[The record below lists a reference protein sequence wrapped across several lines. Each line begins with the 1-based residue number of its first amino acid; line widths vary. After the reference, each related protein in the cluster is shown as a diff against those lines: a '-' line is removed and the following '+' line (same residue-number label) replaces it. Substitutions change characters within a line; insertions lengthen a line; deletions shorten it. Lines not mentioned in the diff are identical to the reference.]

1 MIHFIRLSTFLLL
14 LGGCLT
20 GAMAQSGAAI
30 PSPKEHFGFT
40 IGDDY
45 QLATYTQ
52 TEAYF
57 KKVAAA
63 SDRVKLVDIGLTEEG
78 RHQYMLIVSSPE
90 NLKKLDRYKDIS
102 RQLARAEGLNDD
114 QARALAQEGKA
125 VVWIDGGLHATETV
139 GTHQLIETIWQLV
152 SRKDPETMRI
162 LDQDVILLT
171 HANPDGQEI
180 VTNWYMRNPKPDKR
194 SLDNLPVLYQ
204 KYIGHDNNR
213 DFFIMNMKETQNI
226 GRQLFVEWIPQIMY
240 NHHQRGPAGSV
251 LAGPPYRD
259 PFNYV
264 FDPLMVTGI
273 DALGAAMIN
282 RMNSENKP
290 GYTRLGG
297 SVFSTWYNGGLR
309 TTTHFHNMIGLL
321 TEIVGGPTPEDIPL
335 VPSRLIPNGNTPNP
349 ITPQKWHFKQSIDY
363 SISLNYAVLGYAAR
377 YRDELLFNIYRMG
390 KNSIE
395 RGSKDHWALSPK
407 RIDAI
412 NEAFKNDPKK
422 PTSTSAT
429 SASATSASAAL
440 AQYGMLPR
448 GGGMPVK
455 YYDTIMKA
463 PVLRDP
469 RGFIIP
475 AGQPDFATAVKFVNA
490 LIRTGIQ
497 IQQATADFTV
507 AGKKYPEG
515 SYVVKTDQSFRPHL
529 LDMFEPQDHPN
540 DFQYPGGPPV
550 RPYDAAGWT
559 LAYLMNV
566 KFDRVLDGFD
576 GPFKKLPY
584 GELQSPEGRMA
595 GTGSAGYLL
604 SAKANNSF
612 IAVNDLLAS
621 GVEVYRL
628 PGGLGGKST
637 VESGAFFVP
646 ASAKAKSLIDK
657 SAKDL
662 GLDVTGLA
670 KRPTTSLVKV
680 SPMRIALWDTYG
692 GSMPSGWVR
701 WVMEQYHFPMK
712 VIYPSDIDAGDL
724 RKKYDVI
731 VFVTRAIPPVSG
743 QDTDIFRAMEREPK
757 EEETPAEYRP
767 RLAKITAAKSI
778 PQLKAY
784 MEAGGTVVTIGSST
798 NLAYHLKLPVKN
810 ALTEMAGSG
819 QDKPLPGEKFYIPGS
834 VLRVGLDSTQ
844 AATWGMPTQAD
855 VYFDNSPVFKVAPDA
870 IAKGTVVPLAWFDTG
885 KPLRSGWAWGQS
897 YLQDGVAAFMAPV
910 GSGKLYAFGP
920 EITFRA
926 QAQGTFKLLLNQLY
940 MNGSASQPNSV
951 QLGE

>member
-1 MIHFIRLSTFLLL
+1 MRYSPYSLLAGLMMGVSTVV
-14 LGGCLT
+14 
-20 GAMAQSGAAI
+20 AQSI
-30 PSPKEHFGFT
+30 PSPKEHFGFN

-45 QLATYTQ
+45 NLATYTQ

-63 SDRVKLVDIGLTEEG
+63 SDRVKLVDIGMTEEG

-90 NLKKLDRYKDIS
+90 NLKKLDRYKEIS
-102 RQLARAEGLNDD
+102 QKLARAEGLSDE
-114 QARALAQEGKA
+114 QAKALASEGKA
-125 VVWIDGGLHATETV
+125 IVWIDGGLHATETV
-139 GTHQLIETIWQLV
+139 GTMQLIETIWQLV

-162 LDQDVILLT
+162 LDQDVLLLT
-171 HANPDGQEI
+171 HANPDGQEL
-180 VTNWYMRNPKPDKR
+180 VTNWYMREPKADKR
-194 SLDNLPVLYQ
+194 MLDNLPRLYQ

-282 RMNSENKP
+282 RLNSENKP
-290 GYTRLGG
+290 GFTRLGG

-321 TEIVGGPTPEDIPL
+321 TEIIGGPTPEDIP
-335 VPSRLIPNGNTPNP
+335 VVGKYLIPNGNTPFP
-349 ITPQKWHFKQSIDY
+349 VLPQKWHFKQSIDY
-363 SISLNYAVLGYAAR
+363 SVSLNYAVMGYAAR
-377 YRDELLFNIYRMG
+377 YRDEVLFNIYKMG

-395 RGSKDHWALSPK
+395 RGSKDYWGLSPK
-407 RIDAI
+407 KIDAI
-412 NEAFKNDPKK
+412 NQAFQNDPKK
-422 PTSTSAT
+422 PNVPTN
-429 SASATSASAAL
+429 AAL
-440 AQYGMLPR
+440 AQYGFVPR
-448 GGGMPVK
+448 GGGVPSK
-455 YYDTIMKA
+455 YFDTIMKA

-475 AGQPDFATAVKFVNA
+475 TNQPDFATASKFINA
-490 LIRTGIQ
+490 LVRTGIE

-507 AGKKYPEG
+507 AGKKYPAG
-515 SYVVKTDQSFRPHL
+515 SYVVKTDQAFRPHV

-566 KFDRVLDGFD
+566 KFDRILDAFD
-576 GPFKKLPY
+576 GPFKKLPV
-584 GELQSPEGRMA
+584 GELQFPEGHVNGAA
-595 GTGSAGYLL
+595 GAGYVL

-612 IAVNDLLAS
+612 IAVNDLLAA
-621 GVEVYRL
+621 GVDVFRL
-628 PGGLGGKST
+628 PNGVGGKST
-637 VESGAFFVP
+637 VEAGSFYVP

-657 SAKDL
+657 SAKAL
-662 GLDVTGLA
+662 GIEVMGVA
-670 KRPTTSLVKV
+670 KKPTTSMVKV

-701 WVMEQYHFPMK
+701 WMMEQYHFPMK
-712 VIYPSDIDAGDL
+712 VIYPQEIDGGDL
-724 RKKYDVI
+724 KKKYDVI
-731 VFVTRAIPPVSG
+731 VFVTRAIPPVG
-743 QDTDIFRAMEREPK
+743 GKDEDIFSAMEREPK
-757 EEETPAEYRP
+757 EDNTPAEYRST
-767 RLAKITAAKSI
+767 LGKMTASKSI
-778 PQLKAY
+778 PQLKSFL
-784 MEAGGTVVTIGSST
+784 EAGGTVLTIGSST
-798 NLAYHLKLPVKN
+798 NLAYHLGLPVKS
-810 ALTEMAGSG
+810 ALTEMTTAG
-819 QDKPLPGEKFYIPGS
+819 KERPLPGEKYYIPGS
-834 VLRVGLDSTQ
+834 VLRVTLDSTQ
-844 AATWGMPTQAD
+844 HATWGLSKQTD
-855 VYFDNSPVFKVAPDA
+855 VYFDSSPVFKLAPEA
-870 IAKGTVVPLAWFDTG
+870 VAKGTITPLAWFDTD

-910 GSGKLYAFGP
+910 GAGKFYAFGP

-926 QAQGTFKLLLNQLY
+926 QAHGTFKFLFNQLY
-940 MNGSASQPNSV
+940 NTGRSGSQSNDVVS
-951 QLGE
+951 ED

>member
-1 MIHFIRLSTFLLL
+1 MRYSPYSLLILLIVSLSTAL
-14 LGGCLT
+14 
-20 GAMAQSGAAI
+20 AQPI

-57 KKVAAA
+57 QKVAAA
-63 SDRVKLVDIGLTEEG
+63 SNRVKLVDIGLTEEG
-78 RHQYMLIVSSPE
+78 RHQLMLIVSSPE
-90 NLKKLDRYKDIS
+90 NLKKLDRYKEIS
-102 RQLARAEGLNDD
+102 QKLARAEGLTDD
-114 QARALAQEGKA
+114 QARTLANEGKA
-125 VVWIDGGLHATETV
+125 IVWIDGGLHATETV
-139 GTHQLIETIWQLV
+139 GTMQLIETVWQLV
-152 SRKDPETMRI
+152 SRTDPETMRI
-162 LDQDVILLT
+162 LDQDILLLT

-180 VTNWYMRNPKPDKR
+180 VTNWYMREPKADKR
-194 SLDNLPVLYQ
+194 VLDNLPRLYQ

-282 RMNSENKP
+282 RLNAENKP
-290 GYTRLGG
+290 GFTRLGG

-321 TEIVGGPTPEDIPL
+321 TEIIGGPTPEDIPL
-335 VPSRLIPNGNTPNP
+335 VPSRLIPNGNTPFP
-349 ITPQKWHFKQSIDY
+349 VTPQKWYFRQSIDY
-363 SISLNYAVLGYAAR
+363 SLSLNYAVMGYAAR

-395 RGSKDHWALSPK
+395 RGSKDTWGLSPK

-412 NEAFKNDPKK
+412 TQAYQADPKK
-422 PTSTSAT
+422 PTSTST
-429 SASATSASAAL
+429 SAAL
-440 AQYGMLPR
+440 AQYGMLAR
-448 GGGMPVK
+448 GGGMPMK

-469 RGFIIP
+469 RGFIIT
-475 AGQPDFATAVKFVNA
+475 ANQPDFPTAVKFVNA
-490 LIRTGIQ
+490 LSKTGIQ

-507 AGKKYPEG
+507 AGKKYPAG
-515 SYVVKTDQSFRPHL
+515 SYVVKTDQAFRPHL

-566 KFDRVLDGFD
+566 QFDRILDGFD

-584 GELQSPEGRMA
+584 GELQSPEGRISG
-595 GTGSAGYLL
+595 GTTGGYLL

-621 GVEVYRL
+621 GVDVFRL
-628 PGGLGGKST
+628 PNGTGGKST
-637 VESGAFFVP
+637 VESGIFFVP
-646 ASAKAKSLIDK
+646 ASAKAKSLLEK

-662 GLDVTGLA
+662 GLDILGVG
-670 KRPTTSLVKV
+670 KKPTASLIKV

-692 GSMPSGWVR
+692 GSMPSGWIR
-701 WVMEQYHFPMK
+701 WIMEQYHFPMK
-712 VIYPSDIDAGDL
+712 VIYPGDVDAGEL
-724 RKKYDVI
+724 RKKFDVI
-731 VFVTRAIPPVSG
+731 VFVTRAIPPLRG
-743 QDTDIFRAMEREPK
+743 QDVDGFSALEREPK
-757 EEETPAEYRP
+757 EETTPAEYRP
-767 RLAKITAAKSI
+767 RLGKITADKSV
-778 PQLKAY
+778 PQLKTFL
-784 MEAGGTVVTIGSST
+784 EAGGTVVTIGSST
-798 NLAYHLKLPVKN
+798 NLAYHLKLPVKS
-810 ALTEMAGSG
+810 ALTEMTTAGLE
-819 QDKPLPGEKFYIPGS
+819 KPLPGEKFYIPGS
-834 VLRVGLDSTQ
+834 VLRVTLDSTQ
-844 AATWGMPTQAD
+844 QATWGLNSQTD
-855 VYFDNSPVFKVAPDA
+855 VYFDASPVFKLAPEA
-870 IAKGTVVPLAWFDTG
+870 IAKGTVVPLAWFDTAR
-885 KPLRSGWAWGQS
+885 PLRSGWAWGQS

-910 GSGKLYAFGP
+910 GSGKFYAFGP

-926 QAQGTFKLLLNQLY
+926 QAQGTFKFLFNQLY
-940 MNGSASQPNSV
+940 STGKSGSQGSEIVS
-951 QLGE
+951 EE